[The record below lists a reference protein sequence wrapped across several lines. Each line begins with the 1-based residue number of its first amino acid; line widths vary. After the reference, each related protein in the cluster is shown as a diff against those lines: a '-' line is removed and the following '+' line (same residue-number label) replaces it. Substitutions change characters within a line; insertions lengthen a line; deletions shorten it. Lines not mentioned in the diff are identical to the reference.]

1 MEANSKCIWRV
12 KYVCMYVCSKW
23 RATQNMSISKLAAF
37 RLWFCTGFVCTC
49 ARHSGLSIGG
59 WLPDLAL
66 VFLLLLRFAALATHA
81 TDIIRKK
88 VYIWIRLIS
97 KMKMIPKHRG
107 KMLLTCKNVLSKR
120 VAMCACEQCGFD
132 IWTRIMN
139 EYPRFPWLLN
149 VAWMKFVVV
158 ALSIVI
164 ATSSL
169 KTTEQLW
176 MVEEFYDSQQNTD
189 EP

>member
-1 MEANSKCIWRV
+1 MCEAWNFFPVTIAAQNGAAAWPPGRFVNLVAVVLAWRPTVNAFDEANMF
-12 KYVCMYVCSKW
+12 VCMCVVSEEQHKIWVFQNW
-23 RATQNMSISKLAAF
+23 RRFGCDFALRSFA
-37 RLWFCTGFVCTC
+37 R

-107 KMLLTCKNVLSKR
+107 KMLLTCKNMLGKR

-132 IWTRIMN
+132 I
-139 EYPRFPWLLN
+139 
-149 VAWMKFVVV
+149 
-158 ALSIVI
+158 
-164 ATSSL
+164 
-169 KTTEQLW
+169 
-176 MVEEFYDSQQNTD
+176 
-189 EP
+189 